1 MFRERDRRGRG
12 GEVARE
18 LLLQVIGHI
27 PASWSETQTGWRS
40 SMPGNIL
47 APSRRSR
54 RLPWL
59 TQIRTLTFRAS
70 HACCTS
76 GSYMEQGNRYDLR
89 GLRFLHRCSA
99 PTSDNYII
107 PAPKN
112 SIMREMVTLNIFAL
126 QIFLVIQQIIAC
138 FIVCRASHSCSS
150 HPNGVIAVVF
160 VGGHLVGICL
170 QQVFLAFMV
179 CLHFVLL

>member
-1 MFRERDRRGRG
+1 MRERGRRCARVASTSHRPHTCFLVRDADRLAGFH
-12 GEVARE
+12 ARKY
-18 LLLQVIGHI
+18 HR
-27 PASWSETQTGWRS
+27 T
-40 SMPGNIL
+40 L
-47 APSRRSR
+47 ATFQKTA
-54 RLPWL
+54 LANAN
-59 TQIRTLTFRAS
+59 IRTLTFRAS

-138 FIVCRASHSCSS
+138 FIVRRASHSRSS
-150 HPNGVIAVVF
+150 YPNGVIAVVF